1 MYKDYEIKKF
11 LEALSS
17 TESMP
22 GGGVA
27 ALLVAANG
35 ISLALKV
42 SNLSLGKE
50 KYKEYE
56 RLIKEAIDKLY
67 GLREEVYKLMDEDA
81 ANFKTMEDVYKMPKN
96 TDDEKQKRKAALE
109 DACKICCEVPH
120 KTIVLIEK
128 AIIIVKNLY
137 GKTNVSAASDL
148 KIGSLLLVTAA
159 HSMWE
164 NIEINLKYISDKEFK
179 ISYDRISEN
188 LKTLNNV

>member
-56 RLIKEAIDKLY
+56 QLIKEAIDKLY
-67 GLREEVYKLMDEDA
+67 SLREEVYKLMDEDA
-81 ANFKTMEDVYKMPKN
+81 ANFKTMEEVYKMPKN

-109 DACKICCEVPH
+109 NACKICCEVPY
-120 KTIVLIEK
+120 KAIVLMKE
-128 AIIIVKNLY
+128 AINIVNGLS

-148 KIGSLLLVTAA
+148 KIGSLLLATAA

-164 NIEINLKYISDKEFK
+164 NIEINLKYISDEAFK
-179 ISYDRISEN
+179 KPYDGIREK
-188 LKTLNNV
+188 LKNF